1 MKKMNKIFPFL
12 FLLIGQMLFA
22 QMPIMKV
29 GDEIKPQKTGV
40 NLKSLN
46 VEVEIFGNV
55 ATTTMTMVFH
65 NSTNRMLEGEL
76 TFPMP
81 EGVTV
86 SRYAIDING
95 RIREAVPVP
104 KAKATEV
111 FESIEHR
118 QVDPGLLEK
127 VQGNNFRTR
136 IYPLPANGDRTVVVA
151 YEEELKFQNGNAL
164 QYHLPLD
171 YKEVI
176 EKFSLK
182 TKVFQ
187 ANSRPELVEQPDG
200 SFSFSENGSV
210 YEATLNKENFTPQ
223 KSLTI
228 NLPKTNALPEVVLQE
243 NTNGSY
249 YFLANVYPK
258 TQSRTKVWADKLG
271 VIWDNSLSGT
281 HRDIAKELELL
292 RKIIQQKQ
300 NLTVEVGL
308 LNITFKKAKTFVIKN
323 GNWSDLKSFLETVTY
338 DGGTDYS
345 KIDAKTLTADEY
357 ILFSEGLSTFGISEI
372 SLTKPIYCINS
383 SAKADYSSLKY
394 WTTKT
399 NGKFINLLNTS
410 VDDAIKDLSQES
422 FKFLGIKENVVS
434 EVYPSTPTEVNG
446 HLSVAGL
453 LQEKSGELTLLF
465 GYGDKV
471 TAEQKVNYNATRN
484 DLNVSK
490 VWAQK
495 KIAEMD
501 IQYEKNK
508 EDIEALG
515 KDFEIVTRN
524 TSLMVLES
532 LSDYV
537 RYEITPPAEMLAEYN
552 RITKD
557 NRLQKEQRINNL
569 LQRAIS
575 TTEELKTW
583 WNTDFKPVKTFPKPV
598 KNETVQNTEAV
609 IVGSPSSP
617 VYNASPAPVQAMEA
631 RIEDDGVEEESDNR
645 DAAKEVVMT
654 RRARATESVA
664 VVNEKSFFKKT
675 SSDIEEYVA
684 GVQIKNT
691 EVKVPEIKLP
701 EIKSD
706 KAYIQT
712 IEKAADAYAEYLKQR
727 ETYMG
732 TPTYFF
738 DVANYF
744 YQKKDKEKALLI
756 LSSIADLDL
765 ENAEL
770 YKLLLY
776 KLKEKE
782 EYASELFIAQKI
794 KEWRPMD
801 PQSHRDYA
809 LALEDNGKY
818 QQALESLY
826 SILNASYSPESANR
840 DYGIEEIIVTEIN
853 NLITLHK
860 NHLKLSD
867 IEKKIMADMS
877 VEVRVVINWNKND
890 TDIDLWVT
898 DPSGEKCF
906 YSHTR
911 TAAGG
916 RISKD
921 FTRGFG
927 PEQFM
932 LKKAIKGKYKIEANF
947 FGERQLTLSGP
958 TTIMA
963 EIYLYYSD
971 GSQTRKVITF
981 QNDQKDGGKDGV
993 LIGEFTF

>member
-357 ILFSEGLSTFGISEI
+357 ILFS
-372 SLTKPIYCINS
+372 
-383 SAKADYSSLKY
+383 
-394 WTTKT
+394 
-399 NGKFINLLNTS
+399 
-410 VDDAIKDLSQES
+410 
-422 FKFLGIKENVVS
+422 
-434 EVYPSTPTEVNG
+434 
-446 HLSVAGL
+446 
-453 LQEKSGELTLLF
+453 
-465 GYGDKV
+465 
-471 TAEQKVNYNATRN
+471 
-484 DLNVSK
+484 
-490 VWAQK
+490 
-495 KIAEMD
+495 
-501 IQYEKNK
+501 
-508 EDIEALG
+508 
-515 KDFEIVTRN
+515 
-524 TSLMVLES
+524 
-532 LSDYV
+532 
-537 RYEITPPAEMLAEYN
+537 
-552 RITKD
+552 
-557 NRLQKEQRINNL
+557 
-569 LQRAIS
+569 
-575 TTEELKTW
+575 
-583 WNTDFKPVKTFPKPV
+583 
-598 KNETVQNTEAV
+598 
-609 IVGSPSSP
+609 
-617 VYNASPAPVQAMEA
+617 
-631 RIEDDGVEEESDNR
+631 
-645 DAAKEVVMT
+645 
-654 RRARATESVA
+654 
-664 VVNEKSFFKKT
+664 
-675 SSDIEEYVA
+675 
-684 GVQIKNT
+684 
-691 EVKVPEIKLP
+691 
-701 EIKSD
+701 
-706 KAYIQT
+706 
-712 IEKAADAYAEYLKQR
+712 
-727 ETYMG
+727 
-732 TPTYFF
+732 
-738 DVANYF
+738 
-744 YQKKDKEKALLI
+744 
-756 LSSIADLDL
+756 
-765 ENAEL
+765 
-770 YKLLLY
+770 
-776 KLKEKE
+776 
-782 EYASELFIAQKI
+782 
-794 KEWRPMD
+794 
-801 PQSHRDYA
+801 
-809 LALEDNGKY
+809 
-818 QQALESLY
+818 
-826 SILNASYSPESANR
+826 
-840 DYGIEEIIVTEIN
+840 
-853 NLITLHK
+853 
-860 NHLKLSD
+860 
-867 IEKKIMADMS
+867 
-877 VEVRVVINWNKND
+877 
-890 TDIDLWVT
+890 
-898 DPSGEKCF
+898 
-906 YSHTR
+906 
-911 TAAGG
+911 
-916 RISKD
+916 
-921 FTRGFG
+921 
-927 PEQFM
+927 
-932 LKKAIKGKYKIEANF
+932 
-947 FGERQLTLSGP
+947 
-958 TTIMA
+958 
-963 EIYLYYSD
+963 
-971 GSQTRKVITF
+971 
-981 QNDQKDGGKDGV
+981 
-993 LIGEFTF
+993 